1 MPGAGAQRY
10 SPPVAKE
17 TRKLKR
23 AQGRGADGAKPAKPD
38 LTKPGVVKPD
48 VSQMAGANLRSLFG
62 RLAIPVVGAWV
73 VFGLIA
79 TVVESSTAKIVLIA
93 IPVIVTLLA
102 LGLVVWALRQ
112 SKKARGVAGILSKVE
127 SAEDRK
133 AAIEQLDA
141 SFKKNDPA
149 AVFAKAQLEL
159 QEDPQKALR
168 TLEQIDLGKVL
179 APVADEARG
188 QRAMIHLMIGD
199 VAPARQLVDGIDLS
213 RHQEPRTRAMLA
225 AVCCEAWARS
235 GSSNKA
241 VETLALYDPEEDTL
255 EQIRPQLYRASAF
268 AHANA
273 NDLKNMKKTLRKL
286 GEIDMRLLAG
296 FLAKRTHPLL
306 QKEAKKM
313 LEQSGAVPRKMVVQ
327 RRP

>member
-1 MPGAGAQRY
+1 M
-10 SPPVAKE
+10 AKE

-23 AQGRGADGAKPAKPD
+23 AQGRGADGSKPAKPD
-38 LTKPGVVKPD
+38 LTKPGVAKPD
-48 VSQMAGANLRSLFG
+48 VSQMAASNLQSLYG
-62 RLAIPVVGAWV
+62 RLAIPVLGAWLL
-73 VFGLIA
+73 FGLIA
-79 TVVESSTAKIVLIA
+79 AVVDSSTAKIALIA
-93 IPVIVTLLA
+93 IPVLVTVLA
-102 LGLVVWALRQ
+102 VGLVIYAQRQ
-112 SKKARGVAGILSKVE
+112 AKKARGVANILSKVE

-133 AAIEQLDA
+133 AAIDELDT

-159 QEDPQKALR
+159 QEDPQKALK
-168 TLEQIDLGKVL
+168 TLEQIDLGKVM

-188 QRAMIHLMIGD
+188 QRAMIHLMIGE
-199 VAPARQLVDGIDLS
+199 VSPARQLIDGIDLS

-225 AVCCEAWARS
+225 AVCSEAWARS
-235 GSSNKA
+235 GASAKA
-241 VETLALYDPEEDTL
+241 LETLALYDPEEDTMD
-255 EQIRPQLYRASAF
+255 QIRPQLYRASAF
-268 AHANA
+268 AYANG
-273 NDLKNMKKTLRKL
+273 NDLKNMKKMLRKL

-296 FLAKRTHPLL
+296 FLAKRSHPLL